1 MGLGRFP
8 DVSLFDARQHAL
20 SNKQL
25 LRKNID
31 PIDEKNRAEVLRQQ
45 QNKKFSEIADLYIS
59 TKKKD
64 EWTNPKSEQAWRSTI
79 TNYALPYLDKKP
91 LMFSILATS
100 FLLIKLDFI
109 EMTPTKFE
117 LNFGIIVARFRN
129 LFRRIAC
136 GHARNHSLGFRL
148 AVIVAHSRCEVNL
161 L

>member
-45 QNKKFSEIADLYIS
+45 QNKKFSEIADIYIS

-64 EWTNPKSEQAWRSTI
+64 EWTNPKSEQQWRNTI
-79 TNYALPYLDKKP
+79 ATYASPILDRKP
-91 LMFSILATS
+91 FQDINHDDVLEVLNKIWKTKTETS
-100 FLLIKLDFI
+100 F
-109 EMTPTKFE
+109 
-117 LNFGIIVARFRN
+117 ARR
-129 LFRRIAC
+129 
-136 GHARNHSLGFRL
+136 
-148 AVIVAHSRCEVNL
+148 
-161 L
+161 